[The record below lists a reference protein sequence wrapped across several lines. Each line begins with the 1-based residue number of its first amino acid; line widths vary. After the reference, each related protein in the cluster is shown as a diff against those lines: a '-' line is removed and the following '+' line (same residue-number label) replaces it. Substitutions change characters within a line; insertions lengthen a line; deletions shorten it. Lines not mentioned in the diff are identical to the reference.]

1 MSVKGRSRCVVCLGA
16 FRVPW
21 DGFYAV
27 TSTLYRQK
35 DLCTRCWGDMFEERK
50 ETFISTDK
58 WTDKWVKDEWT
69 DKWIEENSRS
79 KRLTMER
86 AINRLKYGEL

>member
-1 MSVKGRSRCVVCLGA
+1 MIVKGKNRCVVCLGA
-16 FRVPW
+16 FRAPW

-50 ETFISTDK
+50 ETCIS
-58 WTDKWVKDEWT
+58 T

-79 KRLTMER
+79 KRLTTER
-86 AINRLKYGEL
+86 AINILKYGEL